1 MRFKDKIVVVTGASR
16 GIGRSI
22 AVAFAQEGARVVLA
36 SRKQAGLDDAAAEIN
51 TIDGAPV
58 AYTIATNTGQMD
70 QCKAL
75 VDEVTAE
82 FGRVD
87 VLVNNAATNPHFGM
101 IVDAE
106 PWQWQKIIDVNMMG
120 YFWTSKF
127 AAESMSQRGGGKIIN
142 MASVAGIAPGP
153 FMGIYSISKAA
164 VIMMTKVLA
173 QELAQHNIQVNAIAP
188 GIIKTRFAEALWSN
202 PQLSQAYNERTPA
215 GRVGEPEEI
224 AGAALYLASSAT
236 TYHTGDVLVID
247 GGNSTVG
254 F

>member
-1 MRFKDKIVVVTGASR
+1 MRFEDKIVIVTGASR

-22 AVAFAQEGARVVLA
+22 ALGFADEGATVVIA
-36 SRKQAGLDDAAAEIN
+36 SRKQEGLDEVAAEIKA
-51 TIDGAPV
+51 IKGASV
-58 AYTIATNTGQMD
+58 YTIATNTGHMD
-70 QCKAL
+70 QCQAL
-75 VDEVTAE
+75 IDETVAE

-87 VLVNNAATNPHFGM
+87 ILINNAATNPHFGM

-106 PWQWQKIIDVNMMG
+106 PWHWQKIIDVNMMG

-127 AAESMSQRGGGKIIN
+127 AAENMQKNGGGKIIN

-173 QELAQHNIQVNAIAP
+173 QELAKDNIQVNAIAP
-188 GIIKTRFAEALWSN
+188 GIIKTRFAQALWDN
-202 PQLSQAYNERTPA
+202 PQLSKAYNERTPA
-215 GRVGEPEEI
+215 GRVGEPNEI
-224 AGAALYLASSAT
+224 VGAVKYLASSDT
-236 TYHTGDVLVID
+236 TYHTGDVLIID